1 MLKRTSSLWVCFL
14 SFAPVF
20 CLLATATGDAN
31 ETLFTLQSTPQ
42 VATLA
47 INEYLADPPDTI
59 AGDANGDGTRSA
71 SQDEFVELVN
81 YGLLPLNI
89 GGFTISDEDA
99 SRFTFPSGTIVPAGD
114 AAVVFGGGT
123 PTGSFGNGTVNG
135 LVFRVGGGGLS
146 LANSADSIIIKD
158 NLGTEIARRDY
169 PSADGSANQSITRS
183 PDISG
188 GFVRHSLATGSNGT
202 LFSPGT
208 RINGTAF
215 SDGPRLMQISPD
227 QVLQSNSPFDLE
239 VIGINFDPGALV
251 LIDFNPVPTNFIGN
265 TNLTATISASIASTA
280 GNHRVEVINSDGNHS
295 NALTLTIIAPPP
307 VLQGLRPMF
316 VELGSGPFT
325 LVLQGEHFT
334 PLSKVLIEGTTVTTF
349 FNNARELIAT
359 VPLSVTNTLG
369 SRRVR
374 VRNGDGQLS
383 NESAFEVVPKSPR
396 LNSLNPS
403 QAIAGSP
410 AFILTLAG
418 ANFSTSS
425 NVLFNQTPLATK
437 FISSASLIAE
447 VPASLITDIGL
458 KPVTVQSNEG
468 GISNEIAFRVFAIAP
483 LLSTV
488 APDSTI
494 EGSGEQMLV
503 LVGERF
509 KKGAIVRA
517 LRNSQLT
524 PPLDAT
530 FISSERIEAKLPAS
544 LLQTPD
550 NLLIRVE
557 NPDFGFSNEF
567 VFKVFIK
574 DPLVI
579 NEYLADPPDGNAG
592 DANGDGTRSTS
603 QDEFVEIVNRTSQA
617 IDISGYKLFDADAMR
632 HVFAPLTIVPPFE
645 AVVVFGGGRPQGKF
659 GNAFENRL
667 VFTASSGGLS
677 FNNGGDT
684 IKLEDATGR
693 TIQEIKFGTSEGN
706 ASESINRDP
715 DGDGALFTTHQRVT
729 GTDKKFSPGAKATG
743 EPFTIKPAINALSPA
758 SIHAR
763 SATFSL
769 IISGTNFQPG
779 AVVSFG
785 QTMLATVYQSE
796 TELEAR
802 VGAELLMEGGVFEIR
817 VKNPR
822 GETSGNVK
830 FLIFDDPPGIA
841 SINPKKTGTG
851 AENLEITIQ
860 GERFQRGAVVT
871 IANEKVATKFIQ
883 AADSTSSL
891 LAIAPEKFFTAAAN
905 LELRV
910 INEDANVSNAMTL
923 TVENGPLVT
932 RISRT
937 KFKAGRGAVEINF
950 SGVAF
955 NSSIVLFVDDKSV
968 PTTFVNETSFTA
980 RIPAEMTNVA
990 GQLTIQARH
999 TDGGRSNKIKIK
1011 VVE

>member
-1 MLKRTSSLWVCFL
+1 MLKRTTSLWLCLL
-14 SFAPVF
+14 SFSPVF
-20 CLLATATGDAN
+20 CLPATVAGEAN
-31 ETLFTLQSTPQ
+31 ENFYSSQSTPQ
-42 VATLA
+42 IATLV

-81 YGLLPLNI
+81 YGLVPLNI
-89 GGFTISDEDA
+89 GGFTISDA
-99 SRFTFPSGTIVPAGD
+99 TQQRFSFPAGKIIP
-114 AAVVFGGGT
+114 AGESAVVFGGGR
-123 PTGSFGNGTVNG
+123 PTGSFGNATVNG
-135 LVFRVGGGGLS
+135 LVFTASGLS
-146 LANSADSIIIKD
+146 LDNGGDTIIIKD
-158 NLGTEIARRDY
+158 ISGMSVDSRSY

-188 GFVRHSLATGSNGT
+188 GFVRHSLATGSNGG

-208 RINGTAF
+208 RINGTTF
-215 SDGPRLMQISPD
+215 SDGPRLTQISPD
-227 QVLQSNSPFDLE
+227 QVLQSNSPFDLQ
-239 VIGINFDPGALV
+239 VSGINFDPGAMV
-251 LIDFNPVPTNFIGN
+251 LIDFIAVPTNFSSS
-265 TNLTATISASIASTA
+265 TNLTAAISASLASAA
-280 GNHRVEVINSDGNHS
+280 GHHRVEVVNPDGNHS
-295 NALTLTIIAPPP
+295 NALTLTIIPPPP
-307 VLQGLRPMF
+307 VLHGLSPLF

-325 LVLQGEHFT
+325 IVLQGEHFT
-334 PLSKVLIEGTTVTTF
+334 PLSKVLVGGTTITTF
-349 FNNARELIAT
+349 FTHARQLIAT
-359 VPLSVTNTLG
+359 VPLSFTNTVGTRHL
-369 SRRVR
+369 R

-383 NESAFEVVPKSPR
+383 GELAFQVVPKSPR

-410 AFILTLAG
+410 TFTLAIAG
-418 ANFSTSS
+418 ANFSTTA
-425 NVLFNQTPLATK
+425 NVLFNQTPLSTK
-437 FISSASLIAE
+437 FISSAALTAE
-447 VPASLITDIGL
+447 VPASLIADVGL
-458 KPVTVQSNEG
+458 KAVTVQNDG

-483 LLSTV
+483 LLGAVT
-488 APDSTI
+488 PDAAI

-503 LVGERF
+503 LVGEKF
-509 KKGAIVRA
+509 KKGAIVRVI
-517 LRNSQLT
+517 RNSQLT
-524 PPLDAT
+524 SPLDAA

-544 LLQTPD
+544 LLQTPG
-550 NLLIRVE
+550 NLFIRVE

-567 VFKVFIK
+567 VFKIFIK

-579 NEYLADPPDGNAG
+579 NEYLADPPDQIAG
-592 DANGDGTRSTS
+592 DANGDGSRSTS

-617 IDISGYKLFDADAMR
+617 IDISGYKLFDADAVR
-632 HVFAPLTIVPPFE
+632 HVFAPSTIIPPFE

-659 GNAFENRL
+659 GNAFENLL

-677 FNNGGDT
+677 LNNGGDT

-693 TIQEIKFGTSEGN
+693 TVQEIKFGPSEGN

-729 GTDKKFSPGAKATG
+729 GTDKKFSPGAKAAG
-743 EPFTIKPAINALSPA
+743 EPFTSKPAINVLSPV

-763 SATFSL
+763 SSTFSL

-779 AVVSFG
+779 AVVSFA
-785 QTMLATVYQSE
+785 QAEIATVYQSE

-802 VGAELLMEGGVFEIR
+802 VGAELLMEGGVFE
-817 VKNPR
+817 VQVQNPR
-822 GETSGNVK
+822 GETSGKAK
-830 FLIFDDPPGIA
+830 FLIFDEPPGLA
-841 SINPKKTGTG
+841 AINPKKTGTG

-883 AADSTSSL
+883 AAGQPASL

-923 TVENGPLVT
+923 TVENGPLIT

-937 KFKAGRGAVEINF
+937 KINAGRGAIDLTF

-955 NSSIVLFVDDKSV
+955 SSAIVLFVDDKPV

-980 RIPAEMTNVA
+980 RIPAEMTNLA
-990 GQLTIQARH
+990 GPLTIQARH